1 MKGNSRMCIQ
11 KKNKRCDDY
20 LVLCATIGDLNAGAE
35 IFCDRLKGH
44 KGKHS
49 GLVMMESTDGR
60 GRHYDVKIWWEDK

>member
-1 MKGNSRMCIQ
+1 MCIQ

-35 IFCDRLKGH
+35 IFCDRPKGH

-49 GLVMMESTDGR
+49 GFVMRESTDG
-60 GRHYDVKIWWEDK
+60 

>member
-35 IFCDRLKGH
+35 IFVI
-44 KGKHS
+44 
-49 GLVMMESTDGR
+49 GLR
-60 GRHYDVKIWWEDK
+60 GVRGNTQGLL